1 MPTAPR
7 SSAHARP
14 RCDARGGHDSVR
26 QELAA
31 EVESRSMRRPIPQA
45 AIPQVMAAIMFLYLF
60 HPVLH
65 L

>member
-1 MPTAPR
+1 
-7 SSAHARP
+7 
-14 RCDARGGHDSVR
+14 
-26 QELAA
+26 
-31 EVESRSMRRPIPQA
+31 MRRPIPQA